1 MSKKISVMR
10 DFFDIG
16 KGKWQW
22 EVLKRQFVMGE
33 NNDAIIIIIVF
44 MENISTSRGQYS
56 KSSKDNKASI
66 DRGERVSQSYEPS
79 VTMAVVIELDLF

>member
-22 EVLKRQFVMGE
+22 EVLKRQFVMDE
-33 NNDAIIIIIVF
+33 NNDAIIIIIV
-44 MENISTSRGQYS
+44 
-56 KSSKDNKASI
+56 
-66 DRGERVSQSYEPS
+66 
-79 VTMAVVIELDLF
+79 